1 MVVPEATRN
10 RERNMTKPRIL
21 LLALTCLLALSGCSI
36 RQVAVS
42 RLADTLAEGGS
53 VYASDNDPEL
63 VGEALPFSLK
73 TVEGLLL
80 EVPEHRGLLLTAA
93 SGFTQYSYG
102 WVDLEGFVIE
112 DADPHRAGQLKLRA
126 KNLYLRGRSYAL
138 RAVHLQQPDFVSI
151 LRHDAQRA
159 LSRFSKEH
167 IPELYWLALSWA
179 AAIATDTSDMELV
192 ADLHLIDAIV
202 RRCLEL
208 DDGFNDGALH
218 EFMIAWQGGRSP
230 LQGGGTDS
238 AREHFAK
245 AVAWSGNRRIS
256 GLVSMAESVSV
267 SEQNRAEFERLLE
280 QALAF
285 NVDGHP
291 PTRLANLV
299 AQRRARVLLSRV
311 DNYFLED

>member
-1 MVVPEATRN
+1 
-10 RERNMTKPRIL
+10 MTKSRIL
-21 LLALTCLLALSGCSI
+21 LFALTCLMALGGCSI

-53 VYASDNDPEL
+53 VYATDNDPEL

-73 TVEGLLL
+73 TVESLLL

-93 SGFTQYSYG
+93 SGFTQYSYA
-102 WVDLEGFVIE
+102 WVDREGFAIE
-112 DADPHRAGQLKLRA
+112 DADPHRAAQLKLRA

-138 RAVHLQQPDFVSI
+138 RAVNLRQPDFVSD
-151 LRHDAQRA
+151 LRHDAERA
-159 LSRFSKEH
+159 LSPFSKDN

-179 AAIATDTSDMELV
+179 AAIATDTSDMGLV
-192 ADLHLIDAIV
+192 ADLNLVDAIM

-208 DDGFNDGALH
+208 DEGFDDGALH

-230 LQGGGTDS
+230 LQGGGADS
-238 AREHFAK
+238 ARQHFDRAI
-245 AVAWSGNRRIS
+245 ALAGDIRVG
-256 GLVSMAESVSV
+256 GLVSLAESVSV
-267 SEQNRAEFERLLE
+267 IEQNRAEFERLLE

-285 NVDGHP
+285 NVDAHP

-311 DNYFLED
+311 DNFFLED

>member
-1 MVVPEATRN
+1 MH

-21 LLALTCLLALSGCSI
+21 LFILTCLLALSGCSI

-73 TVEGLLL
+73 TVESLLL

-93 SGFTQYSYG
+93 SGFTQYSYA
-102 WVDLEGFVIE
+102 WIDLEGFAIE
-112 DADPHRAGQLKLRA
+112 DADPYRAGQLKLRA
-126 KNLYLRGRSYAL
+126 KNLYLRGRAYAL
-138 RAVHLQQPDFVSI
+138 RAADLRQPDFVGV
-151 LRHDAQRA
+151 LRQDPERA
-159 LSRFSKEH
+159 LSRFSKEN

-192 ADLHLIDAIV
+192 ADLHLIDAIM

-208 DDGFNDGALH
+208 DEGFDDGALH
-218 EFMIAWQGGRSP
+218 EFMIAWEGGRSP
-230 LQGGGTDS
+230 LQGGGADS
-238 AREHFAK
+238 AREHFAQ
-245 AVAWSGNRRIS
+245 AIAWSGNTRIG
-256 GLVSMAESVSV
+256 GLVSLAESVSV
-267 SEQNRAEFERLLE
+267 TEQNRAEFQRLLE

-285 NVDGHP
+285 DVDVNP